1 MSSTTLS
8 DNYTTLV
15 SRVMIVED
23 VTWGDPKIRFW
34 DDPGIGYIVRFRG
47 ALLQDQA
54 NAQANLEQW
63 LRPQNISPI
72 FRSDNGLTSIYLV
85 GDPLT
90 AQVSQILNI
99 QETHWAEPQ
108 ALHIVRYLGHLR
120 MDSVEAYDKISEAMT
135 SREIT
140 PLFRIEQ
147 GQHAIILVKG
157 VNKPTPSNPWIN
169 VAMFIL
175 TVISV
180 SLVGA
185 LNVYSGPANSIS
197 EIYWGAFSEL
207 QAGLPFAL
215 SLLAILLAHE
225 FGHYIAGRLHKTPV
239 TLPYFI
245 PMPLPPFGTLGAFIQ
260 LKAAPKNKRILLDIG
275 VAGPLAG
282 FIIAIPILL
291 YGLSLSQIQPIPE
304 NVAIQMEGTSIIYL
318 LAKYIVFGEWLPAP
332 FSYGDVHPIWYWIQ
346 YMFTGRPFPIGG
358 QDVFL
363 HPIAW
368 AGWGGLLVTALNLI
382 PAGQLDGGHLAY
394 VLFGHRARQILPYIL
409 VGLLI
414 LGFVWQGWW
423 LWLFFISLLGRAYAE
438 PLDQITPLD
447 PRRKVVAILGLIVF
461 ILTFT
466 PVPLQAF

>member
-1 MSSTTLS
+1 MSTLS
-8 DNYTTLV
+8 SDTYTTLV
-15 SRVMIVED
+15 SRVMTIED
-23 VTWGDPKIRFW
+23 VTWGDPKVSFW

-47 ALLQDQA
+47 KLIQEQAL
-54 NAQANLEQW
+54 AQSTLEQS
-63 LRPQNISPI
+63 LHPQHVSPI
-72 FRSDNGLTSIYLV
+72 LRSDNGLISVYLV

-90 AQVSQILNI
+90 AHVAQIMDIGETEWAGPQV
-99 QETHWAEPQ
+99 
-108 ALHIVRYLGHLR
+108 LHIVRYRGQLR
-120 MDSVEAYDKISEAMT
+120 LDSVEAYDKIAEAMAP
-135 SREIT
+135 REIT
-140 PLFRIEQ
+140 PLFRVEQ
-147 GQHAIILVKG
+147 GQHAVILIKG
-157 VNKPTPSNPWIN
+157 INKPTPSNPWIN
-169 VAMFIL
+169 LGMFIL

-180 SLVGA
+180 TLVGA
-185 LNVYSGPANSIS
+185 LNVYNGPASTLT
-197 EIYWGAFSEL
+197 EYYLGAFAVLWS
-207 QAGLPFAL
+207 GLPFAS

-282 FIIAIPILL
+282 FLVAVPILL
-291 YGLSLSQIQPIPE
+291 YGLSLSEIQPIPVNE
-304 NVAIQMEGTSIIYL
+304 AIQMEGTSIIYL
-318 LAKYIVFGEWLPAP
+318 LAKYLTFGQWLPTP
-332 FSYGDVHPIWYWIQ
+332 FSYGDAHPIWYWVQ
-346 YMFTGRPFPIGG
+346 YMFTGRPFPLGG

-382 PAGQLDGGHLAY
+382 PAGQLDGGHLSY
-394 VLFGHRARQILPYIL
+394 VLFGQRARQFLPYIL

-414 LGFVWQGWW
+414 LGFFWQGWW
-423 LWLFFISLLGRAYAE
+423 LWLFFISILGRSYAE

-447 PRRKVVAILGLIVF
+447 PRRRAIAILGLIVF